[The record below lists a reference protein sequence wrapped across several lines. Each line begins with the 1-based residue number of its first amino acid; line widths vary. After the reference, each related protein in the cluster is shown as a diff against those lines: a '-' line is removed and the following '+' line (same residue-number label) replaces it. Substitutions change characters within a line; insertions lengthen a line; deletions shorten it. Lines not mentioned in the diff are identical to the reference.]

1 MGNMECVPGMRYYD
15 SKSIIR
21 LYHTF
26 HNSIVYP
33 GEIIPMIFSAD
44 AAAAEEFGSSPIG
57 LVFAERTNLRG
68 YGVTCQVVEKRL
80 SQDHK
85 IRSKIR
91 VLQRFKV
98 ITQLALYPYTIV
110 LLPHYST
117 DSPLY
122 YIHVEILPEFQLG
135 PAIPSGTDTCSATN
149 RWANNKSLQ
158 HKMKRFRAIAHPWP
172 HFVYNLYDVGR
183 IMMKIQYFSVELGIG
198 RRRCKICQKQK
209 RLFTI
214 CVINVIIGF
223 AESMPQN
230 PMPCSFWSARNLPL
244 ADEDQA
250 AIFKSNFVESRMLL
264 IEKNLNSVSVN
275 RLL

>member
-198 RRRCKICQKQK
+198 RRRCKNK
-209 RLFTI
+209 RFVYKLRNY
-214 CVINVIIGF
+214 CNYWLCRKH
-223 AESMPQN
+223 APESDAVLLLVGPQ
-230 PMPCSFWSARNLPL
+230 SAPGRRGPSRYI
-244 ADEDQA
+244 QVQ
-250 AIFKSNFVESRMLL
+250 FRGESHA
-264 IEKNLNSVSVN
+264 VD
-275 RLL
+275 